1 MSTATYN
8 VGTCSASW
16 EGCSPQ
22 VFVNHAYWACVAPTM
37 LEESN
42 IVALRFSD
50 HGTKEILGVVG

>member
-16 EGCSPQ
+16 EGYSPQ
-22 VFVNHAYWACVAPTM
+22 VFVNHAYWACVAPT
-37 LEESN
+37 SN